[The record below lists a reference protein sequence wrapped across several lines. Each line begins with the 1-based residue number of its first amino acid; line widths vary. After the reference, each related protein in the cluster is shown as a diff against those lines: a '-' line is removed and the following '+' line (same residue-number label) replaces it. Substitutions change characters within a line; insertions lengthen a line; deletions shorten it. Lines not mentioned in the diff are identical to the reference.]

1 METIFQ
7 IRNTLGFPVG
17 IFSPIGISKVWQNG
31 KMRYFIP
38 EGKEA
43 EPFDVL
49 PMESIDTNNLPVL
62 DGVDW
67 LVDDAVKAANPSRND
82 LVSMLN
88 VLTDC
93 HGKICGCLAFV

>member
-1 METIFQ
+1 METIFN

-17 IFSPIGISKVWQNG
+17 IFSHMGISKVWQNG
-31 KMRYFIP
+31 KMQCFIP

-49 PMESIDTNNLPVL
+49 PVENIDPNSLPVL

-67 LVDDAVKAANPSRND
+67 LVDESVKAANPSRND
-82 LVSMLN
+82 LVTMLN
-88 VLTDC
+88 VVTDC
-93 HGKICGCLAFV
+93 QGKICGCLAFV